1 MPDTWKNGEHVDHDP
16 IVEARAAH
24 LMGHQRRVARSA
36 VAIQTG
42 CRAACREQT
51 AADVLEARKA
61 LLLFLSVR
69 PNNTFG
75 FLVPEATFCREYAQN
90 QVSGTRFCHF
100 SRDRHTPEPPRYRAF
115 CGFLAPDTCISGLF
129 TAPSCLSA
137 RSCPVPDGGGCS
149 RRVWFGPWSLW

>member
-36 VAIQTG
+36 VTIQTG

-69 PNNTFG
+69 RTVYEKDP
-75 FLVPEATFCREYAQN
+75 V
-90 QVSGTRFCHF
+90 
-100 SRDRHTPEPPRYRAF
+100 TP
-115 CGFLAPDTCISGLF
+115 APILRKLKRQRIKRT
-129 TAPSCLSA
+129 
-137 RSCPVPDGGGCS
+137 GGQLLQRMCS
-149 RRVWFGPWSLW
+149 NLKY

>member
-1 MPDTWKNGEHVDHDP
+1 MPNTWENGGHVDHNP

-69 PNNTFG
+69 RGVYEKGPVRSLSVFAQAAEQRRFIIGSERNQFPRV
-75 FLVPEATFCREYAQN
+75 LVRLGTDLHS
-90 QVSGTRFCHF
+90 SGAAVR
-100 SRDRHTPEPPRYRAF
+100 SRLWRA
-115 CGFLAPDTCISGLF
+115 GAG
-129 TAPSCLSA
+129 
-137 RSCPVPDGGGCS
+137 
-149 RRVWFGPWSLW
+149 

>member
-1 MPDTWKNGEHVDHDP
+1 MPNTWKNGEHVDHDP

-24 LMGHQRRVARSA
+24 PRGHQRRVARGA

-69 PNNTFG
+69 RGVYEKGPVRSLSVF
-75 FLVPEATFCREYAQN
+75 AQAGRVRGDGVTESC
-90 QVSGTRFCHF
+90 VSRLSVSCV
-100 SRDRHTPEPPRYRAF
+100 RA
-115 CGFLAPDTCISGLF
+115 LE
-129 TAPSCLSA
+129 
-137 RSCPVPDGGGCS
+137 
-149 RRVWFGPWSLW
+149 

>member
-24 LMGHQRRVARSA
+24 LMGHQRRVARGA

-51 AADVLEARKA
+51 AADVLEARRA

-69 PNNTFG
+69 TVVYEKG
-75 FLVPEATFCREYAQN
+75 
-90 QVSGTRFCHF
+90 
-100 SRDRHTPEPPRYRAF
+100 
-115 CGFLAPDTCISGLF
+115 
-129 TAPSCLSA
+129 
-137 RSCPVPDGGGCS
+137 PVPSPSDKAQAAASGAG
-149 RRVWFGPWSLW
+149 

>member
-1 MPDTWKNGEHVDHDP
+1 MPNTWENGGHVDHNP

-69 PNNTFG
+69 TVVYEKGPVRFP
-75 FLVPEATFCREYAQN
+75 FHKAQAGG
-90 QVSGTRFCHF
+90 QSQPG
-100 SRDRHTPEPPRYRAF
+100 
-115 CGFLAPDTCISGLF
+115 
-129 TAPSCLSA
+129 A
-137 RSCPVPDGGGCS
+137 R
-149 RRVWFGPWSLW
+149 

>member
-42 CRAACREQT
+42 CCAACREQT

-69 PNNTFG
+69 TVVYEKGPVRFP
-75 FLVPEATFCREYAQN
+75 FHKAQAVLHPVGRASPRPVI
-90 QVSGTRFCHF
+90 QWYGVSYC
-100 SRDRHTPEPPRYRAF
+100 SPRRA
-115 CGFLAPDTCISGLF
+115 
-129 TAPSCLSA
+129 
-137 RSCPVPDGGGCS
+137 
-149 RRVWFGPWSLW
+149 

>member
-36 VAIQTG
+36 VTIQTG

-69 PNNTFG
+69 R
-75 FLVPEATFCREYAQN
+75 LVYEKGP
-90 QVSGTRFCHF
+90 
-100 SRDRHTPEPPRYRAF
+100 RHTGSAF
-115 CGFLAPDTCISGLF
+115 AQAVTKVAQWRSNWEARIPTEAP
-129 TAPSCLSA
+129 
-137 RSCPVPDGGGCS
+137 
-149 RRVWFGPWSLW
+149 

>member
-1 MPDTWKNGEHVDHDP
+1 MPNTWKNGGHVDHNP
-16 IVEARAAH
+16 SVEARAAH

-69 PNNTFG
+69 TVVYEKGPVRFP
-75 FLVPEATFCREYAQN
+75 FHKAQAARGR
-90 QVSGTRFCHF
+90 QGTGEVHAGV
-100 SRDRHTPEPPRYRAF
+100 TQ
-115 CGFLAPDTCISGLF
+115 
-129 TAPSCLSA
+129 
-137 RSCPVPDGGGCS
+137 
-149 RRVWFGPWSLW
+149 

>member
-1 MPDTWKNGEHVDHDP
+1 MPNTWKNGEHVDHDP

-24 LMGHQRRVARSA
+24 LMGHQRRVARGA

-69 PNNTFG
+69 RGVYEKGPVRSLSVF
-75 FLVPEATFCREYAQN
+75 AQAGRVRGDGVTESC
-90 QVSGTRFCHF
+90 VSRLSVSLRFK
-100 SRDRHTPEPPRYRAF
+100 
-115 CGFLAPDTCISGLF
+115 
-129 TAPSCLSA
+129 
-137 RSCPVPDGGGCS
+137 V
-149 RRVWFGPWSLW
+149 

>member
-24 LMGHQRRVARSA
+24 LMGHQRRVARGA

-69 PNNTFG
+69 RG
-75 FLVPEATFCREYAQN
+75 VYER
-90 QVSGTRFCHF
+90 
-100 SRDRHTPEPPRYRAF
+100 PR
-115 CGFLAPDTCISGLF
+115 
-129 TAPSCLSA
+129 
-137 RSCPVPDGGGCS
+137 PVPIRVCSSWPIYTGGDEAVVHPVSHSGPPGHLTTSPLTSTPNPRARPQRS
-149 RRVWFGPWSLW
+149 R

>member
-69 PNNTFG
+69 TVVYEKGPVRFP
-75 FLVPEATFCREYAQN
+75 FHKAQAVPTPVARERWCGVCVWTLHLGGDCGNIAKCFC
-90 QVSGTRFCHF
+90 
-100 SRDRHTPEPPRYRAF
+100 
-115 CGFLAPDTCISGLF
+115 
-129 TAPSCLSA
+129 
-137 RSCPVPDGGGCS
+137 CPGVF
-149 RRVWFGPWSLW
+149 VVV

>member
-24 LMGHQRRVARSA
+24 LMGHQRRVARGA

-42 CRAACREQT
+42 CRAACRGQT

-69 PNNTFG
+69 TVVYEKGPVRFP
-75 FLVPEATFCREYAQN
+75 FDKAQA
-90 QVSGTRFCHF
+90 VRSSACDFVTAIWDG
-100 SRDRHTPEPPRYRAF
+100 P
-115 CGFLAPDTCISGLF
+115 LGLF
-129 TAPSCLSA
+129 MQMKAYM
-137 RSCPVPDGGGCS
+137 
-149 RRVWFGPWSLW
+149 

>member
-1 MPDTWKNGEHVDHDP
+1 MPNTWENGGHVDHNP

-69 PNNTFG
+69 RGVYEKGPVRSLSVFAQAEHDRARNATNTPTCVPNVTDHHG
-75 FLVPEATFCREYAQN
+75 TLATC
-90 QVSGTRFCHF
+90 S
-100 SRDRHTPEPPRYRAF
+100 TP
-115 CGFLAPDTCISGLF
+115 L
-129 TAPSCLSA
+129 
-137 RSCPVPDGGGCS
+137 
-149 RRVWFGPWSLW
+149 

>member
-1 MPDTWKNGEHVDHDP
+1 MPNTWKNGEHVDHDP

-69 PNNTFG
+69 SVVYEKGPVTQAP
-75 FLVPEATFCREYAQN
+75 LLLKLHPRQHSVAQ
-90 QVSGTRFCHF
+90 TR
-100 SRDRHTPEPPRYRAF
+100 
-115 CGFLAPDTCISGLF
+115 
-129 TAPSCLSA
+129 
-137 RSCPVPDGGGCS
+137 
-149 RRVWFGPWSLW
+149 

>member
-69 PNNTFG
+69 TVVYEKGPVRFP
-75 FLVPEATFCREYAQN
+75 FHKAQADAA
-90 QVSGTRFCHF
+90 STM
-100 SRDRHTPEPPRYRAF
+100 PRGPDSAAPGPAIAIPVRRA
-115 CGFLAPDTCISGLF
+115 AER
-129 TAPSCLSA
+129 A
-137 RSCPVPDGGGCS
+137 RPA
-149 RRVWFGPWSLW
+149 

>member
-1 MPDTWKNGEHVDHDP
+1 MPNTWENGGHVDHDP

-69 PNNTFG
+69 TVVYEKGPVRFP
-75 FLVPEATFCREYAQN
+75 FHKAQAALTPH
-90 QVSGTRFCHF
+90 TRVQYCIGAIVYR
-100 SRDRHTPEPPRYRAF
+100 SIVDR
-115 CGFLAPDTCISGLF
+115 
-129 TAPSCLSA
+129 
-137 RSCPVPDGGGCS
+137 
-149 RRVWFGPWSLW
+149 

>member
-1 MPDTWKNGEHVDHDP
+1 MPNTWENGGHVDHNP
-16 IVEARAAH
+16 SVEARAAH

-69 PNNTFG
+69 RGVYEKGPVRSLYHAFFG
-75 FLVPEATFCREYAQN
+75 PGTTVEPFCRLEKL
-90 QVSGTRFCHF
+90 G
-100 SRDRHTPEPPRYRAF
+100 DRSIF
-115 CGFLAPDTCISGLF
+115 TCLQ
-129 TAPSCLSA
+129 T
-137 RSCPVPDGGGCS
+137 
-149 RRVWFGPWSLW
+149 

>member
-1 MPDTWKNGEHVDHDP
+1 MPNTWENGGHVDHNP

-61 LLLFLSVR
+61 LLLFSFGKKGRLRKGPRPQDSYFAQAVTVR
-69 PNNTFG
+69 
-75 FLVPEATFCREYAQN
+75 
-90 QVSGTRFCHF
+90 VSTR
-100 SRDRHTPEPPRYRAF
+100 
-115 CGFLAPDTCISGLF
+115 
-129 TAPSCLSA
+129 
-137 RSCPVPDGGGCS
+137 
-149 RRVWFGPWSLW
+149 

>member
-1 MPDTWKNGEHVDHDP
+1 MPNTWKNGGHVDHNP
-16 IVEARAAH
+16 SVEARAAH

-69 PNNTFG
+69 RVVYEKGP
-75 FLVPEATFCREYAQN
+75 V
-90 QVSGTRFCHF
+90 
-100 SRDRHTPEPPRYRAF
+100 TPGRA
-115 CGFLAPDTCISGLF
+115 
-129 TAPSCLSA
+129 
-137 RSCPVPDGGGCS
+137 
-149 RRVWFGPWSLW
+149 

>member
-24 LMGHQRRVARSA
+24 LMGHQRRVARGA

-51 AADVLEARKA
+51 AADVLEARRA

-69 PNNTFG
+69 TVVYEKGPVRFP
-75 FLVPEATFCREYAQN
+75 FHKAQAEGARRAAAAN
-90 QVSGTRFCHF
+90 QIRNA
-100 SRDRHTPEPPRYRAF
+100 YR
-115 CGFLAPDTCISGLF
+115 I
-129 TAPSCLSA
+129 
-137 RSCPVPDGGGCS
+137 
-149 RRVWFGPWSLW
+149 

>member
-69 PNNTFG
+69 R
-75 FLVPEATFCREYAQN
+75 LVYEKGP
-90 QVSGTRFCHF
+90 
-100 SRDRHTPEPPRYRAF
+100 RHTGSAF
-115 CGFLAPDTCISGLF
+115 CLTLVHVKNDDVRGLSNP
-129 TAPSCLSA
+129 PSALLT
-137 RSCPVPDGGGCS
+137 
-149 RRVWFGPWSLW
+149 SL

>member
-1 MPDTWKNGEHVDHDP
+1 MDNAFLGFEKRSIRRRGAAATVAIRGSEACGHTFCSSPGSSWYDERRLGAKTMPNTWENGGHVDHNP

-61 LLLFLSVR
+61 L
-69 PNNTFG
+69 
-75 FLVPEATFCREYAQN
+75 
-90 QVSGTRFCHF
+90 
-100 SRDRHTPEPPRYRAF
+100 
-115 CGFLAPDTCISGLF
+115 
-129 TAPSCLSA
+129 
-137 RSCPVPDGGGCS
+137 CS
-149 RRVWFGPWSLW
+149 FFR

>member
-24 LMGHQRRVARSA
+24 LMGHQRRVARGA

-42 CRAACREQT
+42 CRAACRGQT

-69 PNNTFG
+69 TVVYEKGPVRFPFHKAQAGDTPTPSSERS
-75 FLVPEATFCREYAQN
+75 LYAQ
-90 QVSGTRFCHF
+90 
-100 SRDRHTPEPPRYRAF
+100 
-115 CGFLAPDTCISGLF
+115 CGVLHRGATHL
-129 TAPSCLSA
+129 
-137 RSCPVPDGGGCS
+137 
-149 RRVWFGPWSLW
+149 

>member
-51 AADVLEARKA
+51 AADVLEARTA

-69 PNNTFG
+69 RGVYEKDPVRSLSTF
-75 FLVPEATFCREYAQN
+75 AQA
-90 QVSGTRFCHF
+90 VDTARHASG
-100 SRDRHTPEPPRYRAF
+100 P
-115 CGFLAPDTCISGLF
+115 GLAAGL
-129 TAPSCLSA
+129 
-137 RSCPVPDGGGCS
+137 
-149 RRVWFGPWSLW
+149 

>member
-1 MPDTWKNGEHVDHDP
+1 MPNTWKNGEHVDHDP

-69 PNNTFG
+69 TVVYEKGPVRFP
-75 FLVPEATFCREYAQN
+75 FHKAQA
-90 QVSGTRFCHF
+90 VLPLKGTACQA
-100 SRDRHTPEPPRYRAF
+100 SKTE
-115 CGFLAPDTCISGLF
+115 GT
-129 TAPSCLSA
+129 
-137 RSCPVPDGGGCS
+137 
-149 RRVWFGPWSLW
+149 

>member
-69 PNNTFG
+69 TVVYEKGPVRFPFHKAQAENF
-75 FLVPEATFCREYAQN
+75 REY
-90 QVSGTRFCHF
+90 F
-100 SRDRHTPEPPRYRAF
+100 SLYA
-115 CGFLAPDTCISGLF
+115 SYLF
-129 TAPSCLSA
+129 NFIIMKLSL
-137 RSCPVPDGGGCS
+137 RLYS
-149 RRVWFGPWSLW
+149 